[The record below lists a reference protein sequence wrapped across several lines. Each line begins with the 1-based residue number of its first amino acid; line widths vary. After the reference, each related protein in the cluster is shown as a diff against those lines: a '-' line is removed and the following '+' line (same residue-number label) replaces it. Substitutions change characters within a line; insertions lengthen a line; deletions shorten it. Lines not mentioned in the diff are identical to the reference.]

1 MTYSICHTSPIDP
14 GPQDAFIKNTSKDT
28 DPESQK
34 LLDIRLQFDL
44 LDIIQAKGKILLVC
58 FTP

>member
-1 MTYSICHTSPIDP
+1 MSPIDP
-14 GPQDAFIKNTSKDT
+14 GPQDTFIKNTGKDT

-58 FTP
+58 FAP